1 MKRAMNSDSNPNP
14 TTTPKKP
21 KFIPLIQHQIQQT
34 TNPNPNSDSDS
45 DSQFAKLD
53 ENLLYEVFKHADG
66 KTLATASCVSKQWNR
81 TAQDERLW
89 ELICTRQWSNSIN
102 YSTRQLRSVVL
113 ALGGFRRLHALNHAK
128 TAPASS
134 SSAQP
139 ILPPS
144 SAIPARA
151 VKGGNNRL
159 GKDEVHLSLSLLSIR
174 FYEKMNSSNKRP

>member
-1 MKRAMNSDSNPNP
+1 MKRAMNSDSNPNL
-14 TTTPKKP
+14 TTTSKKP
-21 KFIPLIQHQIQQT
+21 KFIPLNQPQNQQT
-34 TNPNPNSDSDS
+34 NNSDSDS
-45 DSQFAKLD
+45 DSNSQFAKLD

-151 VKGGNNRL
+151 VKSGNNRL